1 MSQPT
6 QTYKR
11 SFAGSMGAGMGS
23 IINGKGKS
31 YYVLEHK
38 VSSKYHHAGEAQE
51 IIVDQIEL
59 GRDSTCAVR
68 FDESFTTVSRRHAAI
83 VRDGQ
88 NWKLVQLSQTN
99 TTFLNGKPIKNE
111 WYLQNGDEIQL
122 SVNGPKLGFIV
133 PSGNKAT
140 VGSIGLS
147 RRLSLF
153 RQQALRPYK
162 TAMWVLAVLL
172 ILVIGGGTWLGI
184 SLNDKNMK
192 LVEQMDIREQERQI
206 AEEKHRQELD
216 SAQLRT
222 KELETQ
228 ITKMQKDYAN
238 LKKSLSELKDTP
250 SLTSESP
257 RVSSATSNKTIAACE
272 ANVYFVLIKKIQI
285 SFDGETRTIENV
297 GSGTGFLLDDG
308 RLITARHVVEP
319 WMFPADE
326 KDERALVMNA
336 VAHNGGSVTCYL
348 EAYSPTGSVLK
359 FTSKQAIINR
369 SSDRRV
375 TNDGVTFVFP
385 ENGDLDWA
393 YFKTN
398 QRNGLAYNNNLS
410 NNLPVQAKLTILGYP
425 MGIGVNSSS
434 DIHPIYSEAVVARE
448 GLEQGYILT
457 TATTFEK
464 GNSGGP
470 VFATSIDGELIV
482 VGVVSAGAG
491 RSTGFVVPIS
501 SVKLN

>member
-228 ITKMQKDYAN
+228 ITKMQK
-238 LKKSLSELKDTP
+238 
-250 SLTSESP
+250 
-257 RVSSATSNKTIAACE
+257 
-272 ANVYFVLIKKIQI
+272 Q
-285 SFDGETRTIENV
+285 
-297 GSGTGFLLDDG
+297 
-308 RLITARHVVEP
+308 
-319 WMFPADE
+319 
-326 KDERALVMNA
+326 
-336 VAHNGGSVTCYL
+336 
-348 EAYSPTGSVLK
+348 
-359 FTSKQAIINR
+359 
-369 SSDRRV
+369 
-375 TNDGVTFVFP
+375 
-385 ENGDLDWA
+385 
-393 YFKTN
+393 
-398 QRNGLAYNNNLS
+398 
-410 NNLPVQAKLTILGYP
+410 
-425 MGIGVNSSS
+425 
-434 DIHPIYSEAVVARE
+434 
-448 GLEQGYILT
+448 
-457 TATTFEK
+457 
-464 GNSGGP
+464 
-470 VFATSIDGELIV
+470 
-482 VGVVSAGAG
+482 
-491 RSTGFVVPIS
+491 
-501 SVKLN
+501 